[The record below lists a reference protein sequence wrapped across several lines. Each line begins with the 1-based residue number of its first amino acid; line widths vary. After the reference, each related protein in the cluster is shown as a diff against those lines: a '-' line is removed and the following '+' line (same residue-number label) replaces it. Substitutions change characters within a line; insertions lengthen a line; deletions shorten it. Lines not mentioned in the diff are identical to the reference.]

1 MATYTDPIEKSWVM
15 DDYDDFKEGRSVGA
29 EIENPNYPGKI
40 VLECKLGTN
49 KLGPGEKNWNP
60 SFETEAPARPGNP
73 RDWRFEEPSTG
84 STYEQE
90 SEEAYEGEDYVKLA
104 DEGEEG
110 RKIHRVGR
118 LNLHPEGAPDPYH
131 LEIDAD
137 PEKTFTIRYHGR
149 YENREKIRFRGPG
162 VKMLVQED
170 EGQELLEFDPF
181 TEGEEYPD
189 YWARSDFRLPPSEGT
204 PEERWVQSLK
214 MEFGDNRGGFYWS
227 ELLHQRWAID
237 AE

>member
-1 MATYTDPIEKSWVM
+1 M
-15 DDYDDFKEGRSVGA
+15 DDYDDFKEGRAVGA

-40 VLECKLGTN
+40 VLECKLSTN

-60 SFETEAPARPGNP
+60 GFGDRHAIENRPNH
-73 RDWRFEEPSTG
+73 WRFEEPSTG

-90 SEEAYEGEDYVKLA
+90 SEEAYEGVDYVKLA

-110 RKIHRVGR
+110 RKIKKVGR
-118 LNLHPEGAPDPYH
+118 LILHPEEGSPNQ

-137 PEKTFTIRYHGR
+137 PQKTFTIRYHGK
-149 YENREKIRFRGPG
+149 YENPEEIRFRGPT
-162 VKMLVQED
+162 VNMLVEED
-170 EGQELLEFDPF
+170 EAEEWLKFDPF
-181 TEGEEYPD
+181 TEGDEYPD
-189 YWARSDFRLPPSEGT
+189 YWERSDYRLPPSEGT
-204 PEERWVQSLK
+204 PENRWVQSLR
-214 MEFGDNRGGFYWS
+214 MLFGDERGGYYWS